1 MFSKIVLRSRRAC
14 NRFVSLML
22 RDVSQHRAS
31 TRWRRRS

>member
-1 MFSKIVLRSRRAC
+1 
-14 NRFVSLML
+14 ML